1 MKQLHDEEG
10 QVLVLTALML
20 VVLLG
25 FMALAIDVGRLLLVK
40 RQLQTIADAAAIAAA
55 LETGTCGS
63 TSNCIAMQD
72 AAASAV
78 AENGTTGA
86 TFLTQCAGGTGGNLT
101 VTLNNGPCALGAS
114 DPNYNDAKFT
124 EVVVSQQEPTLFAPI
139 IGVKSVTV
147 SARSE
152 AGLGPPNF
160 CVTILN
166 GSASNALL
174 MNGNASL
181 IAQCGIMDNSDS
193 STALLVN
200 GHDTLQAT
208 KINVTGQILQNG
220 NVSVSP
226 SPSTRVPAMPDPMAG
241 TPMPTLGSCGTSPK
255 NGPYNGSQN
264 QVVVNGKKTGTFN
277 PGTYCGGI
285 TLNGGATAT
294 FSPGLY
300 IVNGN
305 MIVNGNASVS
315 GSGVTFYFPTGSLT
329 MNGSAHA
336 DFTAPTTGTY
346 AGILFFQNPNDTS
359 TMIVNG
365 DSTSVWQGAVYLPN
379 AQLILNGGSN
389 LAVYTILVV
398 NTLTVNGNDAFTIG
412 NDYSSLPGGAPVQ
425 GTTAYLME

>member
-40 RQLQTIADAAAIAAA
+40 RQLQTMADAAAIAAA
-55 LETGTCGS
+55 LETGACGS
-63 TSNCIAMQD
+63 MSNCVAMQD
-72 AAASAV
+72 AAKSA
-78 AENGTTGA
+78 ATENGATGF
-86 TFLTQCAGGTGGNLT
+86 TFLTQCAGSSGANLT

-114 DPNYNDAKFT
+114 DPNHNDARFT
-124 EVVVSQQEPTLFAPI
+124 EVVTSQQEPTLFAPI
-139 IGVKSVTV
+139 IGVNAVTV
-147 SARSE
+147 SARAE

-181 IAQCGIMDNSDS
+181 IAQCGIMDDSDS
-193 STALLVN
+193 GTALLVN

-208 KINVTGQILQNG
+208 KINVTGQILENG
-220 NVSVSP
+220 NVSVTP
-226 SPSTRVPAMPDPMAG
+226 KPSTGVPAMPDPLAS
-241 TPMPTLGSCGTSPK
+241 TPIPSTGGCGTSSN
-255 NGPYNGSQN
+255 NGPYNGSQT
-264 QVVVNGKKTGTFN
+264 QVVVNSNKTASFN

-300 IVNGN
+300 IVNGS
-305 MIVNGNASVS
+305 MIVNGHASVS

-329 MNGSAHA
+329 MNGAAHA

-346 AGILFFQNPNDTS
+346 AGLLFFQNKSDTS

-365 DSTSVWQGAVYLPN
+365 DSTSVWQGAVYLPS

-398 NTLTVNGNDAFTIG
+398 NTLTVNGNDQFNIG

-425 GTTAYLME
+425 GTSAYLME